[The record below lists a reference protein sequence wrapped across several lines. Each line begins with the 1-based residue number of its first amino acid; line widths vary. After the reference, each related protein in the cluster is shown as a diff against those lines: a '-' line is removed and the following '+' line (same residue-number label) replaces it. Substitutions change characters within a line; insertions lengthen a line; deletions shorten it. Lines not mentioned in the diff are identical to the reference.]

1 MTTNKLKTKQEPLSK
16 SNFLKPSWKLIAL
29 LLIIIFVLS
38 YLGTMVFEEDSMFA
52 YITNTLSGIGT
63 AYFVICFIYWIS
75 LKKRKVAFLQN
86 PWLTSSLSILTGL
99 ATNLIYCLAMIA
111 VGSYNHS
118 PWYFTV
124 ALYHAILALQKSF
137 LGYSFRKHREDL
149 SRAWHTYR
157 LVAYLISA
165 VSFALVATIILVIS
179 QKYHLNSGTNYAIAM
194 AVYTF
199 TIAITSF
206 INTIQSRKL
215 KHPLLVASRYVSL
228 TSSLF
233 SVFTLQT
240 IMLQTFN
247 TKNELDWTTTS
258 LITGIAIFLIINVL
272 ALLMIN
278 QAQKNLKKMSS

>member
-1 MTTNKLKTKQEPLSK
+1 
-16 SNFLKPSWKLIAL
+16 
-29 LLIIIFVLS
+29 
-38 YLGTMVFEEDSMFA
+38 
-52 YITNTLSGIGT
+52 
-63 AYFVICFIYWIS
+63 
-75 LKKRKVAFLQN
+75 
-86 PWLTSSLSILTGL
+86 
-99 ATNLIYCLAMIA
+99 
-111 VGSYNHS
+111 
-118 PWYFTV
+118 
-124 ALYHAILALQKSF
+124 
-137 LGYSFRKHREDL
+137 
-149 SRAWHTYR
+149 
-157 LVAYLISA
+157 
-165 VSFALVATIILVIS
+165 
-179 QKYHLNSGTNYAIAM
+179 M